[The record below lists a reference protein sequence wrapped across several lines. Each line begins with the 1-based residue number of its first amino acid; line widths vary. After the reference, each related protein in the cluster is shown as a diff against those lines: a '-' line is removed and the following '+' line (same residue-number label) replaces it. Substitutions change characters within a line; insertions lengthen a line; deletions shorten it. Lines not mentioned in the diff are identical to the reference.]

1 MRFKVACLS
10 DAVAALEAASHRGRT
25 AVLESPGRVVEIEGS
40 AWFLALVRQAR
51 AKVPQAV
58 GLSLV
63 DAGCAAALALDAMKR
78 GADIVRIDKRL
89 RSRARLQAIA
99 KAIGIVLEIRKG
111 TL

>member
-1 MRFKVACLS
+1 
-10 DAVAALEAASHRGRT
+10 
-25 AVLESPGRVVEIEGS
+25 
-40 AWFLALVRQAR
+40 
-51 AKVPQAV
+51 
-58 GLSLV
+58 LV